1 VSGAPSFDPGPMTRA
16 QWREFCRVAWAK
28 HTDQSGE
35 LSDLLSDVHAD
46 LAHALGVTRDRESP
60 VVEFGSEASI
70 QPRETPLS
78 LEAAATRALASIEV
92 AFNLA
97 LTSQDW
103 LHEALRADSA
113 LRDTDK
119 EGGKR

>member
-16 QWREFCRVAWAK
+16 QLQEFVRIAWAK
-28 HTDQSGE
+28 HADQGGE
-35 LSDLLSDVHAD
+35 LTDHLSNAHAD
-46 LAHALGVTRDRESP
+46 LAHALGVTRDPGSP
-60 VVEFGSEASI
+60 VVEFGGEASI
-70 QPRETPLS
+70 QHRETPLS

-103 LHEALRADSA
+103 LHEALRADSV

-119 EGGKR
+119 EGGTK